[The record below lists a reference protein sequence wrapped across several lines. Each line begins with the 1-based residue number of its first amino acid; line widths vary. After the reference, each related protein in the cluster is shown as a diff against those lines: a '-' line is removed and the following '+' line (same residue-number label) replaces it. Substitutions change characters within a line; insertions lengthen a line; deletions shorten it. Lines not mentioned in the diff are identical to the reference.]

1 MLFRSDQFDSW
12 WARFWD
18 TTNKFD
24 PQNPSLAEPVL
35 CAPASKSLEMVNE
48 YMVMDK
54 NLLIPNEMTP
64 QWDAMTNLYN
74 EYSSDI
80 IRGVRPVSDFDEFV
94 AKWNEAGGDQFA
106 SLLQETFGYGPPGPP
121 AGGPGSEKY
130 EMKR

>member
-1 MLFRSDQFDSW
+1 
-12 WARFWD
+12 
-18 TTNKFD
+18 
-24 PQNPSLAEPVL
+24 LAEPVL

-106 SLLQETFGYGPPGPP
+106 SLLQETFG
-121 AGGPGSEKY
+121 
-130 EMKR
+130 